1 MAYETKLNW
10 INVNADAMGATMKRK
25 YLALKE
31 AQQKAKAA
39 REDFELSFIAE
50 SKKAGKVED
59 GESLKFGYNFG
70 RLAVAIVDE
79 SEVKAPAKPK
89 GETWF

>member
-1 MAYETKLNW
+1 MAYVTKLDW

-31 AQQKAKAA
+31 AQQKARAA

-79 SEVKAPAKPK
+79 SEMKPK
-89 GETWF
+89 KEAKGEKWF